1 MLLAAFLSATA
12 LAQTSSS
19 HKPGHKISVPDE
31 RAGTIIAEAETALDK
46 KDYAAAEPLLKQAVQ
61 DDPDDYRAWFDLGF
75 LYSVTGRKP
84 DAIAAYRKSVAADP
98 KVFESTFNLGI
109 LLAQAHDPEAGK
121 YLQAATQLKPTA
133 KPDEAHARAWL
144 SLGHVLESTDAAGAL
159 AAYAESAKLQP
170 HDSEPHLS
178 AGALLERQDKLSEAA
193 QEYGKAAQ
201 LDANSVDAALGMAN
215 VYQKARRL
223 PEAEMALRKYI
234 ELEPNN
240 PAAYFQLG
248 RVLTAENKSPA
259 AIDAYEGGLKLQPAD
274 SQGLN
279 ELSSLYERAGKAGK
293 AEPLLQAFV
302 TAHPDDPQAHARLGS
317 VLLHEHKNADAQTQ
331 LLQALKLDPNQP
343 DACADLALAASDSKN
358 YELTIRALDA
368 RAKLGAPESPG
379 TYFLRATA
387 YDHLQDRKQAAENYH
402 KFLETANG
410 RFPDQE
416 WEARHRLIAIEP
428 KR

>member
-1 MLLAAFLSATA
+1 
-12 LAQTSSS
+12 
-19 HKPGHKISVPDE
+19 
-31 RAGTIIAEAETALDK
+31 
-46 KDYAAAEPLLKQAVQ
+46 
-61 DDPDDYRAWFDLGF
+61 
-75 LYSVTGRKP
+75 
-84 DAIAAYRKSVAADP
+84 
-98 KVFESTFNLGI
+98 
-109 LLAQAHDPEAGK
+109 
-121 YLQAATQLKPTA
+121 
-133 KPDEAHARAWL
+133 
-144 SLGHVLESTDAAGAL
+144 
-159 AAYAESAKLQP
+159 
-170 HDSEPHLS
+170 
-178 AGALLERQDKLSEAA
+178 
-193 QEYGKAAQ
+193 
-201 LDANSVDAALGMAN
+201 
-215 VYQKARRL
+215 
-223 PEAEMALRKYI
+223 MALRKYI

-331 LLQALKLDPNQP
+331 LLLALKLDPNQP